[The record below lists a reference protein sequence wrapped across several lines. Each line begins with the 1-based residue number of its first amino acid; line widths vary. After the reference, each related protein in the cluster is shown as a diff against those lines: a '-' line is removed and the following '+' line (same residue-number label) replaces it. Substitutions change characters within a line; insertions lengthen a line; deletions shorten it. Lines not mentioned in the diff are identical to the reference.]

1 MHDRLKHFLIL
12 FGVYAIC
19 ETLIEKTYV
28 DGNWT
33 AVISTAALVAVCAI
47 VGEIVIGKVIEA
59 CGRRSAEMPGCR
71 GLGMGLGFVIGKRL
85 YKKLYGKKD

>member
-19 ETLIEKTYV
+19 ETLVEYNA

-33 AVISTAALVAVCAI
+33 AVISTAALVAVCAAVCAI
-47 VGEIVIGKVIEA
+47 VGDIVAGK
-59 CGRRSAEMPGCR
+59 SN
-71 GLGMGLGFVIGKRL
+71 
-85 YKKLYGKKD
+85 